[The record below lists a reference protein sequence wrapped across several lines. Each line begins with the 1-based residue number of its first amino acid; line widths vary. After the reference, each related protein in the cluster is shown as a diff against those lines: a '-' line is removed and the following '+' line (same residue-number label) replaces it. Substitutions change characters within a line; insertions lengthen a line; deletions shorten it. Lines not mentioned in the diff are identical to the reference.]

1 MHRRQKQ
8 PRSFGTTLVIVLLL
22 CAAGYQLL
30 TKGLPD
36 QFSAEAVKLAPTYD
50 TAAADEALKLF
61 RGR

>member
-22 CAAGYQLL
+22 CAAAFQLL

-36 QFSAEAVKLAPTYD
+36 QFYAEAVKIAPIYD
-50 TAAADEALKLF
+50 SAAAGEALKLF
-61 RGR
+61 GAR